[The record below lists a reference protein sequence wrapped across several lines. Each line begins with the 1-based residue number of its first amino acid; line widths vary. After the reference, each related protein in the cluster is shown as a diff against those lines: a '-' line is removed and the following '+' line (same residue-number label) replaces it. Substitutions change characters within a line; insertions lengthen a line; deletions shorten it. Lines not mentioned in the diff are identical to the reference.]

1 MDNADTVTE
10 RMQRQK
16 IHKLR
21 EYQFADEQWEA
32 QRLKTPL
39 PIGDISRSAG
49 PRRIIRPKP
58 DAWRKG
64 PKLPA
69 LLASFAD
76 VFLLRKPTHFF
87 PALTPVGPDRATFPG
102 DKIEDTIAN
111 IRQT

>member
-1 MDNADTVTE
+1 
-10 RMQRQK
+10 MQRQK

-49 PRRIIRPKP
+49 PRRIIRAKP
-58 DAWRKG
+58 DARRKG

-76 VFLLRKPTHFF
+76 VFLLRETD
-87 PALTPVGPDRATFPG
+87 ALFLR
-102 DKIEDTIAN
+102 
-111 IRQT
+111 R

>member
-10 RMQRQK
+10 GMQRQK

-49 PRRIIRPKP
+49 SRRIIRPKP
-58 DAWRKG
+58 DA
-64 PKLPA
+64 
-69 LLASFAD
+69 
-76 VFLLRKPTHFF
+76 
-87 PALTPVGPDRATFPG
+87 
-102 DKIEDTIAN
+102 
-111 IRQT
+111 

>member
-1 MDNADTVTE
+1 
-10 RMQRQK
+10 MQRQK

-58 DAWRKG
+58 DACRKG
-64 PKLPA
+64 PKLLA
-69 LLASFAD
+69 LYASFAD
-76 VFLLRKPTHFF
+76 VFLLRETDALFF
-87 PALTPVGPDRATFPG
+87 R
-102 DKIEDTIAN
+102 
-111 IRQT
+111 R

>member
-1 MDNADTVTE
+1 MDNADTATE

-32 QRLKTPL
+32 QRLKTPVCPL
-39 PIGDISRSAG
+39 AIFPDRPVPGELSD
-49 PRRIIRPKP
+49 PKP

-76 VFLLRKPTHFF
+76 VFLLRETD
-87 PALTPVGPDRATFPG
+87 ALFLR
-102 DKIEDTIAN
+102 
-111 IRQT
+111 R